1 MALDKGYYKAEGL
14 DVTMDPGQGSAGA
27 VQRVATGAY
36 QIGFADVNSTIE
48 YNAKNPGKEV
58 LCVFMAYDF
67 APFGVYA
74 LKKSGIKVPK
84 DLEGKKLGA
93 PVFDASF
100 RLFPAFAKM
109 NGITKWE
116 HVNLTPQLREQSLV
130 QGTVDFISGHYFSSM
145 LDLKARGVKFDDI
158 VAMRYVDFGIDVYGN
173 GIVVSPEMAK
183 NEKAV
188 KGFIAATLKGWKDV
202 IADNKLGIAAAK
214 KKDPLIDEAL
224 ETERLQI
231 SLQTNI
237 LTPYVKANGMGD
249 VDPARFARS
258 VKLVS
263 EAFGLPPRRRRTRSS
278 PTSSC
283 RPRPTG
289 WSRSESVRRL
299 RASARRSVD
308 QPHLP
313 ARQGNDARPGRC
325 HHRHRQGRVRRR
337 GRPVGLR
344 QVDDHEAGHRAA
356 AGDTG
361 EVHGRGRE
369 GDAAD
374 QGRRHG
380 VPEPD
385 PDAVA
390 HARSTTCCCR
400 WRSSSRTS
408 AASAAIAPSTSRRR
422 WRCWRPSASPTS
434 PTSFPGSSRA
444 ACSSA
449 PTSAAR

>member
-1 MALDKGYYKAEGL
+1 MTMNRFAKWLGGAAALALGLGMTPANAQTPIKFTLDWVFQGPTSPFLVALDKGYYKAEGL

-58 LCVFMAYDF
+58 LCVFMAYDY

-100 RLFPAFAKM
+100 RLFRVFAKKT
-109 NGITKWE
+109 GIDKAKVT
-116 HVNLTPQLREQSLV
+116 HINLTPQLREQSLV

-158 VAMRYVDFGIDVYGN
+158 VAMRYVDFGMDVYGN
-173 GIVVSPEMAK
+173 GIVISSELAA

-188 KGFIAATLKGWKDV
+188 KGFIAATIKGWKDV
-202 IADNKLGIAAAK
+202 IADNKVGIAAAK
-214 KKDPLIDEAL
+214 KRDPLIDEAL

-249 VDPARFARS
+249 VQPERFAKS

-263 EAFGLPPRRRRTRSS
+263 EAFGLPAAP
-278 PTSSC
+278 P
-283 RPRPTG
+283 
-289 WSRSESVRRL
+289 
-299 RASARRSVD
+299 VD
-308 QPHLP
+308 KVFTNKYLP
-313 ARQGNDARPGRC
+313 PK
-325 HHRHRQGRVRRR
+325 
-337 GRPVGLR
+337 
-344 QVDDHEAGHRAA
+344 
-356 AGDTG
+356 
-361 EVHGRGRE
+361 
-369 GDAAD
+369 AD
-374 QGRRHG
+374 RM
-380 VPEPD
+380 V
-385 PDAVA
+385 
-390 HARSTTCCCR
+390 TK
-400 WRSSSRTS
+400 
-408 AASAAIAPSTSRRR
+408 
-422 WRCWRPSASPTS
+422 
-434 PTSFPGSSRA
+434 
-444 ACSSA
+444 
-449 PTSAAR
+449 